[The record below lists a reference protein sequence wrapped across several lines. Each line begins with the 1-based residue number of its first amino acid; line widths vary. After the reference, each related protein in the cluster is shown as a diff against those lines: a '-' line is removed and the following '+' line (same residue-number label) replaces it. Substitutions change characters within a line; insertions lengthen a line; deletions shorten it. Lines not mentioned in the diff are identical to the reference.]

1 VYDACGMAGGS
12 PSWTPTQLS
21 FVPTANNVQGDLG
34 SKVLPPR
41 PTGIVWRAGAD
52 VEAKWSV
59 RANHGGGY
67 SYRLC
72 PRSSPLT
79 EDCMQNNP
87 IPFAGKMALEWA
99 NGTRISIEGRYLVSG
114 TQPEGSMWAM
124 MPLPFKPCFPD
135 LNQSDPLNEGCSF
148 QPPCREKKYAANGG
162 FGQFNGDCSG
172 RFPVS
177 VSIVDTLRVPK
188 GLPPG
193 EYVLGFRYGKLTR
206 RGHCTR
212 CVCCNHDLMTCCVH
226 NVATKKIAK

>member
-1 VYDACGMAGGS
+1 
-12 PSWTPTQLS
+12 
-21 FVPTANNVQGDLG
+21 
-34 SKVLPPR
+34 
-41 PTGIVWRAGAD
+41 
-52 VEAKWSV
+52 
-59 RANHGGGY
+59 
-67 SYRLC
+67 
-72 PRSSPLT
+72 
-79 EDCMQNNP
+79 
-87 IPFAGKMALEWA
+87 
-99 NGTRISIEGRYLVSG
+99 
-114 TQPEGSMWAM
+114 

-212 CVCCNHDLMTCCVH
+212 CCNHDLMTCCVRCD
-226 NVATKKIAK
+226 KKDCEMTAQ